1 VKPAAGGFQAIVAA
15 IASRTL
21 YIGLRHFIYK
31 GYPMM
36 RAAIAEARVFDSWL
50 DYQEALKRAI
60 APLTDE
66 QLQRRPISGLRSLG
80 EIAEHIVFGR
90 ALHLHRT
97 LGEAAA
103 EMTTLHRWDNS
114 DDPPRS
120 AAEIVQGLELTWR
133 YIADCIMHGSPTDT
147 LAVGEKPPAAQIVW
161 GLLDHDL
168 PHAGELSLLLGA
180 SGLPGVEI

>member
-1 VKPAAGGFQAIVAA
+1 MTR
-15 IASRTL
+15 AS
-21 YIGLRHFIYK
+21 
-31 GYPMM
+31 
-36 RAAIAEARVFDSWL
+36 IAEARAFESWH

-60 APLTDE
+60 APLTSA
-66 QLQRRPISGLRSLG
+66 QLQRRLIPGVRTSG

-97 LGEAAA
+97 LGERAA
-103 EMTTLHRWDNS
+103 ELTSLLRWEDA
-114 DDPPRS
+114 DDPPHT
-120 AAEIVQGLELTWR
+120 AAEILQGLELTWQFITTCLMR
-133 YIADCIMHGSPTDT
+133 GSPTD
-147 LAVGEKPPAAQIVW
+147 AVPEEEPILQTIW

>member
-1 VKPAAGGFQAIVAA
+1 MI
-15 IASRTL
+15 
-21 YIGLRHFIYK
+21 
-31 GYPMM
+31 

-66 QLQRRPISGLRSLG
+66 QLQRRPVPGLRSPG

-90 ALHLHRT
+90 ALHLYRT
-97 LGEAAA
+97 LGEEAA
-103 EMTTLHRWDNS
+103 ELMALHNWDDT

-120 AAEIVQGLELTWR
+120 AVEIVQGLELTWR
-133 YIADCIMHGSPTDT
+133 FIVGCVTHGSPTDT
-147 LAVGEKPPAAQIVW
+147 FPEGEDMPTVPIVW